1 MQKIFAEI
9 QKWQSRSNELR
20 TFIFF
25 PENRLVSSIFCENH
39 RPQSVTVDGW
49 YDLLRPGTAHGMG
62 ESRGEI
68 IGETGEKSQK
78 LMDGR
83 EKTPPNQN
91 EM

>member
-1 MQKIFAEI
+1 
-9 QKWQSRSNELR
+9 
-20 TFIFF
+20 
-25 PENRLVSSIFCENH
+25 
-39 RPQSVTVDGW
+39 
-49 YDLLRPGTAHGMG
+49 MG